1 MLEQHKK
8 SFFMLRRLVRLFV
21 DVYKMFLKEHDCIYR
36 VSFFVM
42 YTFYVSKY
50 LQRTHLQVVE
60 R

>member
-1 MLEQHKK
+1 MLW
-8 SFFMLRRLVRLFV
+8 RLVRLFV